1 MKRATLAV
9 LLVPLLAAGACS
21 RKLVVGVVLPETG
34 EMAAYGASV
43 KSGVKLA
50 FDDAI
55 AAKTA
60 PPGLIVE
67 YRDSG
72 SDPTRAASALEALYS
87 AGAPV
92 VIGGATTAE
101 AKVMIPIAAR
111 RERVLLSPSASA
123 PDLARVSVFFF
134 RTFPSDDLEGV
145 KAADLFTL
153 TKNVRVVAILQ
164 EDNPYTRGLLPVFMG
179 QFRTSGG
186 TVVGSVAIGEPGWER
201 QTADTL
207 ASYQPKGVYIC
218 GYGEAIV
225 AALKVL
231 RQVGYTGVICTTSAI
246 SSASVLK
253 EAGKLAEGVYFPLAA
268 FDPTAQQEPIRRFVT
283 RYHEVYKLVP
293 DIYAAHGYDAALAV
307 LYALKASRTP
317 TGKEVQLRLK
327 GLSEMRGV
335 TGPLAFD
342 DFGNIKHYLRNYWIH
357 DGKVED
363 YDSYVKQQQE
373 RIKEQMWELLQGQGL

>member
-1 MKRATLAV
+1 MKRGTLAAV
-9 LLVPLLAAGACS
+9 LIPLLVSGACS

-34 EMAAYGASV
+34 EMAGYGAAV

-50 FDDAI
+50 FDEAI

-60 PPGLIVE
+60 PAGLTVE

-72 SDPTRAASALEALYS
+72 SDPARAASSLEALYA

-101 AKVMIPIAAR
+101 ATVMIPIAAR
-111 RERVLLSPSASA
+111 RERVLISPSASA

-153 TKNVRVVAILQ
+153 TKGVRTVAILQ

-179 QFRTSGG
+179 QFKSSGG
-186 TVVGSVAIGEPGWER
+186 TVVGSVEIGEPGWER
-201 QTADTL
+201 QTADVL
-207 ASYQPKGVYIC
+207 ASHQPKGVYVC

-231 RQVGYTGVICTTSAI
+231 RAANYPGVICTTSAI
-246 SSASVLK
+246 SSATVLK
-253 EAGKLAEGVYFPLAA
+253 TAGTLAEGVFFPLAS
-268 FDPTAQQEPIRRFVT
+268 FDPSSQQEPIRRFVT
-283 RYHEVYKLVP
+283 RYHETYKLVP

-307 LYALKASRTP
+307 LHALKAARTP
-317 TGKEVQLRLK
+317 TGREVQLRLK
-327 GLSEMRGV
+327 GLAEVRGV

-342 DFGNIKHYLRNYWIH
+342 DFGNIKHYLRNYWVH
-357 DGKVED
+357 NGKVED
-363 YDSYVKQQQE
+363 YDTFVKQEQE
-373 RIKEQMWELLQGQGL
+373 RIKEKMWELLQGQGS

>member
-1 MKRATLAV
+1 MNRPALTTLLIPLV
-9 LLVPLLAAGACS
+9 LLSGCS
-21 RKLVVGVVLPETG
+21 RKLIVGVVLPETG
-34 EMAAYGASV
+34 EMAVYGASV

-50 FDDAI
+50 FDEAV

-60 PPGLIVE
+60 PADLVVE
-67 YRDSG
+67 YRDSA
-72 SDPTRAASALEALYS
+72 SDPARAATALEALYA

-101 AKVMIPIAAR
+101 ATAMIPIAAR
-111 RERVLLSPSASA
+111 KERVLISPSASA

-153 TKNVRVVAILQ
+153 VKGVRTVAILQ
-164 EDNPYTRGLLPVFMG
+164 EENPYTRGLLPVFMG

-186 TVVGSVAIGEPGWER
+186 TVVGSVEIGEPGWER
-201 QTADTL
+201 QTADLL
-207 ASYQPKGVYIC
+207 ASHQPKGVYIC

-231 RQVGYTGVICTTSAI
+231 RAAQYGGVICTTSAI

-253 EAGKLAEGVYFPLAA
+253 AAGSLAEGVFFPLAS
-268 FDPTAQQEPIRRFVT
+268 FDPTSQQEPIRRFVT
-283 RYHEVYKLVP
+283 RYHEAYKLVP
-293 DIYAAHGYDAALAV
+293 DTYAAHGYDAALAV
-307 LYALKASRTP
+307 LHALKAARTP
-317 TGKEVQLRLK
+317 TGREIQLRLK
-327 GLSEMRGV
+327 GLAEVRGV

-357 DGKVED
+357 DGKVGD
-363 YDSYVKQQQE
+363 YDAFVKQEQE
-373 RIKEQMWELLQGQGL
+373 RIKEKMWELLQGQGL

>member
-1 MKRATLAV
+1 MKRGTLAAV
-9 LLVPLLAAGACS
+9 LIPLLVSGACS

-34 EMAAYGASV
+34 EMAVYGAAV

-50 FDDAI
+50 FDEAI

-60 PPGLIVE
+60 PAGLTVE

-72 SDPTRAASALEALYS
+72 SDPARAASALEALYA

-101 AKVMIPIAAR
+101 ATVMIPIAER
-111 RERVLLSPSASA
+111 RERVLISPSASA
-123 PDLARVSVFFF
+123 PDLARLSVYFF

-145 KAADLFTL
+145 KAADLMTL
-153 TKNVRVVAILQ
+153 TKGVRTVAILQ

-179 QFRTSGG
+179 QFKSSGG
-186 TVVGSVAIGEPGWER
+186 TVVGSVEIGAPGWER
-201 QTADTL
+201 QTADVL
-207 ASYQPKGVYIC
+207 ASHQPKGVYVC

-225 AALKVL
+225 AALKAL
-231 RQVGYTGVICTTSAI
+231 RAAAYQGVVCTTSAI

-253 EAGKLAEGVYFPLAA
+253 EAGNLAEGVFFPLAS
-268 FDPTAQQEPIRRFVT
+268 FDPSSQQEPIRRFVT
-283 RYHEVYKLVP
+283 RYHETYKLVP

-307 LYALKASRTP
+307 LNALKAARTP
-317 TGKEVQLRLK
+317 TGREVQLRLK
-327 GLSEMRGV
+327 GLAEVRGV

-357 DGKVED
+357 NGKVED
-363 YDSYVKQQQE
+363 YDTFVKQEQE
-373 RIKEQMWELLQGQGL
+373 RIKEKMWELLQGQGS